1 MSENLYKVL
10 GVAKGASED
19 ELRQAYR
26 KLAKQ
31 YHPDANPG
39 DNTAEER
46 FKRIS
51 GAYDILSDKDKRAR
65 YDRGEIDEQG
75 NERGFTP
82 PPRGGRRSGARGQQG
97 GFTWRSTDQQA
108 GGGFGDIDE
117 ILSEMF
123 GGGGARGR
131 AGGRSGGFAARGEDV
146 HGQITVDFLDA
157 AQGAKRRVG
166 LPDGRFLDV
175 TIPAGL
181 ESGQVLRL
189 KGQGEPGLGGGPA
202 GDALIEVTVR
212 DHAQMRRKGL
222 DIEIDQLV
230 PLAIA
235 VLGGKVRVSTVD
247 GEVSLR
253 IPKGTSS
260 GRVMRL
266 KGKGI
271 RDAAGR
277 QGDQMVRVMIA
288 LPEGGDAELEAIVRE
303 WARRRGDL
311 DVEAG
316 AAA

>member
-1 MSENLYKVL
+1 MSENLYQIL
-10 GVAKGASED
+10 GVAKGAAED
-19 ELRQAYR
+19 ELRSAYR

-39 DNTAEER
+39 DKAAEER

-82 PPRGGRRSGARGQQG
+82 PPRGGRRGNARGQQG

-108 GGGFGDIDE
+108 GGFGDIDE

-123 GGGGARGR
+123 GGGRGR
-131 AGGRSGGFAARGEDV
+131 ASGRGGQNFAARGEDV

-189 KGQGEPGLGGGPA
+189 KGQGAPGLGNGPA

-212 DHAQMRRKGL
+212 EHAQMKRKGL
-222 DIEIDQLV
+222 DIEIDQPV
-230 PLAIA
+230 SLAVA
-235 VLGGKVRVSTVD
+235 VLGGKVRVPTVD

-271 RDAAGR
+271 REPSGR

-303 WARRRGDL
+303 WARRRGEL

>member
-1 MSENLYKVL
+1 MSESLYKVL
-10 GVAKGASED
+10 GVAKTVGED
-19 ELRQAYR
+19 ELRSAYR

-39 DNTAEER
+39 DKSAEER

-82 PPRGGRRSGARGQQG
+82 PPRGGRRGGGRSQQG

-108 GGGFGDIDE
+108 GGFGDIDE

-123 GGGGARGR
+123 GGGRGR
-131 AGGRSGGFAARGEDV
+131 ASGRGGQNFAARGEDV

-189 KGQGEPGLGGGPA
+189 KGQGEPGLGSGPA

-212 DHAQMRRKGL
+212 EHAQMKRKGL
-222 DIEIDQLV
+222 DIEIDQPV
-230 PLAIA
+230 PLSAA
-235 VLGGKVRVSTVD
+235 VLGGKVRVPTVD

-260 GRVMRL
+260 GRVLRL

-303 WARRRGDL
+303 WARRRGEL

>member
-10 GVAKGASED
+10 GVAKGASEE
-19 ELRQAYR
+19 ELRSAYR

-31 YHPDANPG
+31 YHPDANP
-39 DNTAEER
+39 DDKVAEER

-82 PPRGGRRSGARGQQG
+82 PPRGGRRAGGRGQQG
-97 GFTWRSTDQQA
+97 GFTWRTADQQ

-123 GGGGARGR
+123 GGGARSR
-131 AGGRSGGFAARGEDV
+131 TGGRGFAARGEDV

-189 KGQGEPGLGGGPA
+189 KGQGEAGIGGGPA

-212 DHAQMRRKGL
+212 DHAQFRRKGL
-222 DIEIDQLV
+222 DIEVDQPV
-230 PLAIA
+230 PLAVA
-235 VLGGKVRVSTVD
+235 VLGGKVRVPTVD

-253 IPKGTSS
+253 IPKSTSS
-260 GRVMRL
+260 GRVLRL

-277 QGDQMVRVMIA
+277 QGDQMVRVMIT

-303 WARRRGDL
+303 WARRRGEL

>member
-10 GVAKGASED
+10 GVAKGASEE
-19 ELRQAYR
+19 ELRSAYR

-31 YHPDANPG
+31 YHPDANP
-39 DNTAEER
+39 DDKVAEER

-82 PPRGGRRSGARGQQG
+82 PPRGGRRAGGRSQQG
-97 GFTWRSTDQQA
+97 GFTWRTADQQ

-123 GGGGARGR
+123 GGGARSR
-131 AGGRSGGFAARGEDV
+131 TGGRGFAARGEDV

-189 KGQGEPGLGGGPA
+189 KGQGEAGIGGGPA

-212 DHAQMRRKGL
+212 DHAQFRRKGL
-222 DIEIDQLV
+222 DIEVDQPV
-230 PLAIA
+230 PLAVA
-235 VLGGKVRVSTVD
+235 VLGGKVRVPTVD

-253 IPKGTSS
+253 IPKSTSS
-260 GRVMRL
+260 GRVLRL

-303 WARRRGDL
+303 WARRRGEL

>member
-10 GVAKGASED
+10 GVAKTVGED
-19 ELRQAYR
+19 ELRSAYR

-39 DNTAEER
+39 DKSAEER

-82 PPRGGRRSGARGQQG
+82 PPRGGRSRGQREHYQ
-97 GFTWRSTDQQA
+97 WRSDPQA
-108 GGGFGDIDE
+108 GAGFGDIDE

-123 GGGGARGR
+123 GGGGGAGGARGR
-131 AGGRSGGFAARGEDV
+131 GGRNGGFAARGEDIR
-146 HGQITVDFLDA
+146 GQITVDFLDA
-157 AQGAKRRVG
+157 ARGAKQRVSFS
-166 LPDGRFLDV
+166 DGRTLDV

-181 ESGQVLRL
+181 ESGQILRL
-189 KGQGEPGLGGGPA
+189 KGQGEPGIGNGPA
-202 GDALIEVTVR
+202 GDALVEVNVR
-212 DHAQMRRKGL
+212 EHPQFKRNGL
-222 DIEIDQLV
+222 DVEIDQPV
-230 PLAIA
+230 PLAVA
-235 VLGGKVRVSTVD
+235 VLGGKVRVPTVD

-253 IPKGTSS
+253 IPKSTSS

-271 RDAAGR
+271 RDAGGR

-303 WARRRGDL
+303 WARRRGEL